1 LAKEWY
7 SLSDL
12 AKIFLGMIANYF
24 CIFLISVFFGG
35 EVSPNFDLKNMIS
48 TYRKDFSMEK
58 NGPNTQNFEKKIKIA
73 RFL

>member
-1 LAKEWY
+1 
-7 SLSDL
+7 
-12 AKIFLGMIANYF
+12 
-24 CIFLISVFFGG
+24 VFFGG